1 MTVTIISERPSDTRS
16 VPVLTDPDVCHYPE
30 FSSFLSDT
38 FGLADNP
45 LESPGLLDVDGRGYE
60 FIFIGRSGRPF
71 PTAVEIAA
79 LVPGLEPM
87 DEEQTNKDLWAILE
101 WLIEGVGE
109 PWTIEDLRTTGD
121 IFRVIPDNL
130 R

>member
-1 MTVTIISERPSDTRS
+1 MTVTPTTERPSDTRS

-45 LESPGLLDVDGRGYE
+45 LAAPGLLDVDGRVYE
-60 FIFIGRSGRPF
+60 FIFISRSGRPF
-71 PTAVEIAA
+71 PAAVEIAA

-87 DEEQTNKDLWAILE
+87 DEDQTNKDLWAIME

-109 PWTIEDLRTTGD
+109 PWSVDALRTTAD
-121 IFRVIPDNL
+121 IFRVRPTE
-130 R
+130 

>member
-16 VPVLTDPDVCHYPE
+16 VPVLTDPDVCHYPK

-45 LESPGLLDVDGRGYE
+45 LKAPGLLDVDGRVYE
-60 FIFIGRSGRPF
+60 LIFIGRSARPF
-71 PTAVEIAA
+71 PAAVEIAA
-79 LVPGLEPM
+79 LLPGLEPM
-87 DEEQTNKDLWAILE
+87 DEDQTNKDLWAIME

-109 PWTIEDLRTTGD
+109 PWTVDDLRTTAE
-121 IFRVIPDNL
+121 IFRVRPE
-130 R
+130 